1 MIKRYALS
9 VSKPFE
15 SDIITDHDEEWL
27 IVSEL
32 PTHIHDYE
40 ALIEIEQPILTP
52 LFTDYGFESLNE
64 RFYLYE
70 SLVTAFSI
78 ADGDPIEIDMFLLQL
93 EEYMIAQEKTDTTIY
108 YIAKQYEELLTKVAA
123 TYDVTIRI
131 FDLDKYEKND

>member
-9 VSKPFE
+9 VSKPLE
-15 SDIITDHDEEWL
+15 NDIITDHDEEWL

-32 PTHIHDYE
+32 PARIRHYE
-40 ALIEIEQPILTP
+40 TLIEIEQPILTP
-52 LFTDYGFESLNE
+52 LFIDYGFVSSNK

-78 ADGDPIEIDMFLLQL
+78 ADGDPIETDMFLLHL

-108 YIAKQYEELLTKVAA
+108 YIAKQHEELLTKVAA

-131 FDLDKYEKND
+131 FDLDK